1 MDDNDIH
8 QKISINNLCPM
19 LAVISA
25 GKTSL
30 LKILFDFDFL
40 TTSAG
45 IGTKFVNIIRYNPE
59 IGNEPR
65 FYHLILRKTRD
76 NEYEYY
82 KDEESEIIGKKE
94 IKEKNLE
101 LNDELKNK
109 QIPIEDIFYMV
120 EIGQANYIDKE
131 YLKNFDLVD
140 IPGVSEYLKSEQNI
154 NIMKKFSIN
163 IEEEMKEFNPEE
175 EKSYLTGIFKIIKNK
190 IKNGIIVF
198 SMDNYTLEENYRI
211 IGKFQKII
219 NRPIENFL
227 ILLNKIDLSE
237 NREEDINKL
246 YSKMTEHFPSMK
258 EFNFTKNTLVPC
270 SCLQLQNE
278 LKMENS
284 FYHLVYF
291 HFLNYLMN
299 SKQNKD
305 KYKNINFIDF
315 IIKLLNRKKIKKE
328 NFIQQIKKVINDK
341 DYFYIIKEIK
351 NIFNAIKNKHLSEN
365 LNLGIKEDDFEENE
379 IIANIKNLEEE
390 DDNDF
395 NSNELEGNISILY
408 YYYQF
413 KNKKLIPQKSLDTLK
428 IINYFTLENIKFKNE
443 EKNSKNEKKLLNEE
457 IIISEKMNQI
467 YTEYT
472 NEENLKKYK
481 KYLKL
486 PSNIF
491 DSSKVIY
498 IPLLGLSNAGKST
511 ILNGLIGFNILP
523 AKKTECTKKGIL
535 IRYWENDFPVIRK
548 TRFRN
553 KNQKYYFESEK
564 EIIAKNIEDIQ
575 NILCGLNGKF
585 IEKEE
590 DFFYEIDINIKFVK
604 DSDIEDSL
612 KERIC
617 FIDLPG
623 FGTNNKFEYLDTYSH
638 IINMSHIF
646 MYVIFNQKIK
656 ENDNHKMLNNLYNN
670 MMKEKNIDIKEF
682 IKKCLFIINF
692 DKDQDTSQK
701 ILLEAKMD
709 IIKILPDLNEN
720 FIKDLNLCFF
730 NAKYFENYV
739 LKYKYYNSF
748 EYLIKSEF
756 DQFIRLQE
764 QLSKGQINKIKGS
777 TFNIFFLNQIK
788 EKVKNDIKDKF
799 IEKDIK
805 IDKLIKEEIISELK
819 KYKELFN
826 EKEIELI
833 IRYISF
839 SRQNINKS
847 DLLKKSNIEYIKIN
861 LLFLLRYIKTGE
873 DILLNNKIKNISNQ
887 MSEYY
892 KEIDD
897 GLNKYN
903 SARLKKYLSSSIGML
918 KSSKLFYIPILGL
931 KNTGKSTILNCLI
944 GESLIPTSN
953 KFTKSGIIIKY
964 WNKNY
969 SVIRKTK
976 FKNENG
982 IINFEP
988 EAEFLAKGTED
999 IKIITNGANDIYEQE
1014 QEDIFYEIDTKIK
1027 FIEDFKLDNSLKEK
1041 ICFIDFPKNFDLS
1054 KYGDISYIDDIDSDN
1069 IIIDN
1074 NGNAFKDLY
1083 YHLIG
1088 SCNLFFFDLYKFNKN
1103 ETEYKKAFNN
1113 LYEQIAQYR
1122 GISLEDLINKCLFI
1136 VNYDEKDFKSSNSF
1150 VEYTQLKKDINS
1162 MISFNGIY
1170 DIKNL
1175 NICFFNAKYYETY
1188 IFKLKYYGSTDY
1200 FVKYEYNEY
1209 LKEQKK
1215 FFNMLFYKSFDKFLI
1230 QKLNETVK
1238 NDISEKFVENEV
1250 NLDDDILYSM
1260 RKTLRTQI
1268 LLFSQKQ
1275 FNLMI
1280 KYLAFGK
1287 DKICKTH
1294 YLHKSNI
1301 DEFIKNIFILILRA
1315 KRLEDEEISLNFK
1328 NYFEILKEF
1337 DSKGKKDNRKLEY
1350 EEEKEE
1356 DENEKEYEIIEEN
1369 TSENIN
1375 VDKYKKLLNEINE
1388 ILINGIEINN

>member
-351 NIFNAIKNKHLSEN
+351 NIFNDIKNKHLSEN

-548 TRFRN
+548 TRFR
-553 KNQKYYFESEK
+553 Y
-564 EIIAKNIEDIQ
+564 
-575 NILCGLNGKF
+575 
-585 IEKEE
+585 
-590 DFFYEIDINIKFVK
+590 
-604 DSDIEDSL
+604 
-612 KERIC
+612 
-617 FIDLPG
+617 
-623 FGTNNKFEYLDTYSH
+623 T
-638 IINMSHIF
+638 
-646 MYVIFNQKIK
+646 
-656 ENDNHKMLNNLYNN
+656 
-670 MMKEKNIDIKEF
+670 
-682 IKKCLFIINF
+682 
-692 DKDQDTSQK
+692 
-701 ILLEAKMD
+701 
-709 IIKILPDLNEN
+709 
-720 FIKDLNLCFF
+720 
-730 NAKYFENYV
+730 
-739 LKYKYYNSF
+739 
-748 EYLIKSEF
+748 LI
-756 DQFIRLQE
+756 
-764 QLSKGQINKIKGS
+764 
-777 TFNIFFLNQIK
+777 
-788 EKVKNDIKDKF
+788 
-799 IEKDIK
+799 
-805 IDKLIKEEIISELK
+805 
-819 KYKELFN
+819 Y
-826 EKEIELI
+826 
-833 IRYISF
+833 
-839 SRQNINKS
+839 
-847 DLLKKSNIEYIKIN
+847 
-861 LLFLLRYIKTGE
+861 
-873 DILLNNKIKNISNQ
+873 
-887 MSEYY
+887 
-892 KEIDD
+892 
-897 GLNKYN
+897 
-903 SARLKKYLSSSIGML
+903 
-918 KSSKLFYIPILGL
+918 KLF
-931 KNTGKSTILNCLI
+931 
-944 GESLIPTSN
+944 
-953 KFTKSGIIIKY
+953 
-964 WNKNY
+964 
-969 SVIRKTK
+969 
-976 FKNENG
+976 
-982 IINFEP
+982 
-988 EAEFLAKGTED
+988 
-999 IKIITNGANDIYEQE
+999 
-1014 QEDIFYEIDTKIK
+1014 
-1027 FIEDFKLDNSLKEK
+1027 
-1041 ICFIDFPKNFDLS
+1041 
-1054 KYGDISYIDDIDSDN
+1054 
-1069 IIIDN
+1069 
-1074 NGNAFKDLY
+1074 
-1083 YHLIG
+1083 
-1088 SCNLFFFDLYKFNKN
+1088 
-1103 ETEYKKAFNN
+1103 
-1113 LYEQIAQYR
+1113 
-1122 GISLEDLINKCLFI
+1122 
-1136 VNYDEKDFKSSNSF
+1136 
-1150 VEYTQLKKDINS
+1150 
-1162 MISFNGIY
+1162 
-1170 DIKNL
+1170 
-1175 NICFFNAKYYETY
+1175 
-1188 IFKLKYYGSTDY
+1188 
-1200 FVKYEYNEY
+1200 
-1209 LKEQKK
+1209 
-1215 FFNMLFYKSFDKFLI
+1215 
-1230 QKLNETVK
+1230 
-1238 NDISEKFVENEV
+1238 
-1250 NLDDDILYSM
+1250 
-1260 RKTLRTQI
+1260 
-1268 LLFSQKQ
+1268 
-1275 FNLMI
+1275 
-1280 KYLAFGK
+1280 
-1287 DKICKTH
+1287 
-1294 YLHKSNI
+1294 
-1301 DEFIKNIFILILRA
+1301 
-1315 KRLEDEEISLNFK
+1315 
-1328 NYFEILKEF
+1328 
-1337 DSKGKKDNRKLEY
+1337 
-1350 EEEKEE
+1350 
-1356 DENEKEYEIIEEN
+1356 
-1369 TSENIN
+1369 
-1375 VDKYKKLLNEINE
+1375 
-1388 ILINGIEINN
+1388 